1 MTDVIGFPRRPTDLK
16 LTKKRLALVIGRTP
30 RWIEMRM
37 RDAGF
42 PHHRRGRFVEFS
54 LDEVTAWWDAH
65 EPVPFDTRP
74 LTPEQK
80 RIEPAPSAP
89 EPRRVGVSELRTYT
103 DAWIAGV
110 QRDAHALLALVGG
123 DGGSAR
129 AVVDHALDVLASGMR
144 AAFIEGETPSDDPDA
159 A

>member
-1 MTDVIGFPRRPTDLK
+1 MGDLVAFPNRPRGLRLPK
-16 LTKKRLALVIGRTP
+16 RRLALMIGRTP

-65 EPVPFDTRP
+65 EAVPFDTRP

-80 RIEPAPSAP
+80 RVEPAPRAA
-89 EPRRVGVSELRTYT
+89 EPRRVEVGELRTYA

-110 QRDAHALLALVGG
+110 QREAHALLALAGG

-129 AVVDHALDVLASGMR
+129 AVVDHGLDALASGMR
-144 AAFIEGETPSDDPDA
+144 AAFMEGDTPSDGPDA